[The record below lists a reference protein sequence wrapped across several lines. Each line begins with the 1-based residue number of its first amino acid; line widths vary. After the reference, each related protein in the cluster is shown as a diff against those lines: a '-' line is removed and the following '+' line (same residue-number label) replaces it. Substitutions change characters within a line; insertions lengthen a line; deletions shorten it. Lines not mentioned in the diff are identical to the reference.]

1 MLKKA
6 IMALAGAVALAGA
19 FPASATTITLPTT
32 TASNGTIYSSY
43 TANVAAGPFIDSYS
57 FTLPSSAYTISTA
70 LVYALGTSISFNGFS
85 TSNVIQLT
93 SATLNGISASISNSS
108 LPAGIATLTT
118 YTASASNVPGGSSNT
133 LTISGS
139 AAGANA
145 YQILIAA
152 TPAVPERETWAIM
165 IAGMG
170 VVGVAAMRARR
181 RQGSAQTTAAA

>member
-70 LVYALGTSISFNGFS
+70 LVYALGTSISWLVMGS
-85 TSNVIQLT
+85 LT
-93 SATLNGISASISNSS
+93 RMGHLLPHRRGSRPGAENKGLVEIS
-108 LPAGIATLTT
+108 
-118 YTASASNVPGGSSNT
+118 
-133 LTISGS
+133 
-139 AAGANA
+139 
-145 YQILIAA
+145 
-152 TPAVPERETWAIM
+152 
-165 IAGMG
+165 
-170 VVGVAAMRARR
+170 
-181 RQGSAQTTAAA
+181 